1 MGDNTG
7 LVIVLGI
14 LALILLVG
22 VVLLAVSLYVI
33 YRYRVPLRGIAAMAG
48 ALVYLVSPVDVL
60 PEAVLGPFGL
70 VDDLGVVGAVGM
82 FVYRL
87 IQARQQLQSGAGNP
101 PAGSP
106 PAGSPGS
113 GTSVVDGHKSP
124 RKLG

>member
-7 LVIVLGI
+7 LAIVLGL
-14 LALILLVG
+14 LALILLIG

-87 IQARQQLQSGAGNP
+87 IQARQQFQSGAGHP
-101 PAGSP
+101 PA
-106 PAGSPGS
+106 AGPRSPGS
-113 GTSVVDGHKSP
+113 GTSIADDRKTP